1 MHAAPAAV
9 VAAPLAPP
17 SQAFE
22 TKYSPSSS
30 RKGMTSTTRHARRRT
45 QTTQDTKDTKDPPAR
60 PCRVVRSWRRR
71 EARAHWN
78 GHALASLFPG
88 VNSAD
93 ASVGPVPLGRVV
105 WHCGPSCDLPRGS
118 SPVVM
123 GRRRRVRP
131 AAHGV
136 AGSETERGRGEHLA
150 LSPPSPAVEKQSS
163 WMQWESGSHRLWR

>member
-45 QTTQDTKDTKDPPAR
+45 QTTQDTKDPPAR

-78 GHALASLFPG
+78 GHALTSLFPG

-93 ASVGPVPLGRVV
+93 ASVAPVPLGRVV